1 MNKQASQAIISSL
14 GKAILLLFF
23 IGISICAAAEKTV
36 ALSRWPAIG
45 KNFDALTVALERSVY
60 YDSDLTKHQER
71 ARRLSSEAAKMPGN
85 RRAAMRARYWEAYIS
100 YETADYDRTLK
111 LVSKALREFSD
122 FRDTYDYERLRSL
135 DIALDWRLGKLSN
148 LYPELK
154 RQEKYYG
161 SIHDAVYQAFICRY
175 LSFYLRET
183 ENFEESLHY
192 INLADSIYS
201 SNGLTI
207 YRLKNKLN
215 VASTL
220 ALNGRRSQSIELLDS
235 LLKSP
240 VALADTTFYLNVCI
254 SAISFYSSIPDKMVL
269 SDKAYKMATSHGD
282 PILIAISAFN
292 LGKSFLEN
300 GRKDEAERYLQQAT
314 RLGLLYN
321 NHRLLSESLDALTS
335 IKKDK
340 QQWDSA
346 FHYQSMLII
355 AFDSLATTA
364 SQYEI
369 IKTDAQLQ
377 KEAYEN
383 RLKATSERLELQKRV
398 NLTMLVSGTL
408 LILALSFGIFNFIKK
423 NKLLKDLEQTRQKVI
438 DTQNRQIADYAL
450 NLNQKV
456 DMINRISG
464 KIDRLQKSDSL
475 TNKGADSLRQ
485 DIQGN
490 INTEESWVYLKL
502 NFEKE
507 HPGYITRLQER
518 CPGLT
523 QGDIRI
529 CVYIHMGFSTKQIST
544 MLSVLPDSI
553 KTFRHRIRQKLS
565 LDKGQSLENFLAALD
580 SP

>member
-1 MNKQASQAIISSL
+1 MIKQAPRAIISSI
-14 GKAILLLFF
+14 GKAVLLLFF
-23 IGISICAAAEKTV
+23 IGISICAVAGKPV
-36 ALSRWPAIG
+36 ALPHWPAVSRNI
-45 KNFDALTVALERSVY
+45 DALTVALERSIY
-60 YDSDLTKHQER
+60 YDSDPLKREKL
-71 ARRLSSEAAKMPGN
+71 ARKLSREARKAPGN
-85 RRAAMRARYWEAYIS
+85 RRAAMRARYWEAYLS
-100 YETADYDRTLK
+100 YESAEYDRTLQ
-111 LVSKALREFSD
+111 LVSKALKEFND

-135 DIALDWRLGKLSN
+135 AIALDWKLGKLSN

-154 RQEKYYG
+154 HQEKYY
-161 SIHDAVYQAFICRY
+161 SSVHDAVYQAFICRY

-183 ENFEESLHY
+183 ENYEESLHY
-192 INLADSIYS
+192 INLADSIYN
-201 SNGLTI
+201 SNGLTN

-254 SAISFYSSIPDKMVL
+254 SAISFYNSLPDKMSL
-269 SDKAYKMATSHGD
+269 SDKAYSLATRHGD

-321 NHRLLSESLDALTS
+321 NHRLLSESLEALTS

-346 FHYQSMLII
+346 FHYQSMLMT
-355 AFDSLATTA
+355 ALDSLATTA
-364 SQYEI
+364 SRYEI

-377 KEAYEN
+377 KETYEN
-383 RLKATSERLELQKRV
+383 QLKATSERLELQKKV
-398 NLTMLVSGTL
+398 NMTMLLSGTL

-475 TNKGADSLRQ
+475 TVKGADSLRQ

-490 INTEESWVYLKL
+490 INAEESWVYLKL
-502 NFEKE
+502 NFKKE
-507 HPGYITRLQER
+507 HPGYISRLQDR

-523 QGDIRI
+523 QGEIRI
-529 CVYIHMGFSTKQIST
+529 CVYIRMGFSTKQIST

-553 KTFRHRIRQKLS
+553 KTFRHRIRRKLS
-565 LDKGQSLENFLAALD
+565 LDKGGSLEDFLSSLD
-580 SP
+580 T

>member
-1 MNKQASQAIISSL
+1 MIKQAPRAIISSI
-14 GKAILLLFF
+14 GKAVLLLFF
-23 IGISICAAAEKTV
+23 IGISICAVAGKPV
-36 ALSRWPAIG
+36 ALPHWPAVSRNI
-45 KNFDALTVALERSVY
+45 DALTVALERSIY
-60 YDSDLTKHQER
+60 YDSDPLKREKL
-71 ARRLSSEAAKMPGN
+71 ARKLSREARKAPGN
-85 RRAAMRARYWEAYIS
+85 RRAAMRARYWEAYLS
-100 YETADYDRTLK
+100 YESAEYDRTLQ
-111 LVSKALREFSD
+111 LVSKALKEFND

-135 DIALDWRLGKLSN
+135 AIALDWKLGKLSN

-154 RQEKYYG
+154 HQEKYY
-161 SIHDAVYQAFICRY
+161 SSVHDAVYQAFICRY

-183 ENFEESLHY
+183 ENYEESLHY
-192 INLADSIYS
+192 INLADSIYN
-201 SNGLTI
+201 SNGLTN

-254 SAISFYSSIPDKMVL
+254 SAISFYNSLPDKMSL
-269 SDKAYKMATSHGD
+269 SDKAYSLATRHGD

-321 NHRLLSESLDALTS
+321 NHRLLSESLEALTS

-346 FHYQSMLII
+346 FHYQSMLMT
-355 AFDSLATTA
+355 ALDSLATTA
-364 SQYEI
+364 SRYEI

-377 KEAYEN
+377 KETYEN
-383 RLKATSERLELQKRV
+383 QLKATSERLELQKKV
-398 NLTMLVSGTL
+398 NMTMLLSGTL

-475 TNKGADSLRQ
+475 TVKGADSLRQ

-490 INTEESWVYLKL
+490 INAEESWVYLKL

-507 HPGYITRLQER
+507 HPGYISRLQDR

-523 QGDIRI
+523 QGEIRI
-529 CVYIHMGFSTKQIST
+529 CVYIRMGFSTKQIST

-553 KTFRHRIRQKLS
+553 KTFRHRIRRKLS
-565 LDKGQSLENFLAALD
+565 LDKGGSLEDFLSSLD
-580 SP
+580 T

>member
-1 MNKQASQAIISSL
+1 MIKQAPRAIISSI
-14 GKAILLLFF
+14 GKAVLLLFF
-23 IGISICAAAEKTV
+23 IGISICAVAGKPV
-36 ALSRWPAIG
+36 ALPHWPAVSRNI
-45 KNFDALTVALERSVY
+45 DALTVALERSIY
-60 YDSDLTKHQER
+60 YDSDPLKREKL
-71 ARRLSSEAAKMPGN
+71 ARKLSSEARKAPGN
-85 RRAAMRARYWEAYIS
+85 RRAAMRARYWEAYLS
-100 YETADYDRTLK
+100 YESAEYDRTLQ
-111 LVSKALREFSD
+111 LVSKVLKEFND

-135 DIALDWRLGKLSN
+135 AIALDWKLGKLSN

-154 RQEKYYG
+154 HQEKYY
-161 SIHDAVYQAFICRY
+161 SSVHDAVYQAFICRY

-183 ENFEESLHY
+183 ENYEESLHY
-192 INLADSIYS
+192 INLADSIYN
-201 SNGLTI
+201 SNGLTN

-254 SAISFYSSIPDKMVL
+254 SAISFYNSLPDKMSL
-269 SDKAYKMATSHGD
+269 SDKAYSLATRHGD

-321 NHRLLSESLDALTS
+321 NHRLLSESLEALTS

-346 FHYQSMLII
+346 FHYQSMLMT
-355 AFDSLATTA
+355 ALDSLATTA
-364 SQYEI
+364 SRYEI

-377 KEAYEN
+377 KETYEN
-383 RLKATSERLELQKRV
+383 QLKATSERLELQKKV
-398 NLTMLVSGTL
+398 NMTMLLSGTL

-475 TNKGADSLRQ
+475 TVKGADSLRQ

-490 INTEESWVYLKL
+490 INAEESWVYLKL

-507 HPGYITRLQER
+507 HPGYISRLQDR

-523 QGDIRI
+523 QGEIRI
-529 CVYIHMGFSTKQIST
+529 CVYIRMGFSTKQIST

-553 KTFRHRIRQKLS
+553 KTFRHRIRRKLS
-565 LDKGQSLENFLAALD
+565 LDKGGSLEDFLSSLD
-580 SP
+580 T